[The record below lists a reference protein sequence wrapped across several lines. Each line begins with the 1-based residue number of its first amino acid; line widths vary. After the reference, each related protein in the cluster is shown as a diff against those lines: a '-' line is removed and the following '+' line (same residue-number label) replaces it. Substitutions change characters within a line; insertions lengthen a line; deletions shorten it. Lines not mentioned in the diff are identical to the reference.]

1 MDAVTIDEAFA
12 AALSQQRAGQ
22 LSAAEAGYRQIL
34 AENPNQPEVFY
45 NLGLVL
51 RTGGRLNE
59 AVEAYER
66 ALELRP
72 RFPEAINN
80 LGVVFERLGRLDEA
94 EDVFRHALLLEPDSS
109 DTLSNLG
116 GVLKDLGRLD
126 EAVECLTR
134 AHALDPGNARIHSNL
149 IFTLHYSPAYD
160 AAALHRAAAQWG
172 EQHASGAESVQRQF
186 SNDPDPNRRLRI
198 GYLSSYFRDHCQ
210 ALFTIPLFSNHD
222 HHRFEIF
229 GYSDVTAPDAI
240 TARLQGYTDGWR
252 QTTGLNDSEAAA
264 MIRQD
269 KIDLLVDLTLHMA
282 DHRLGVFAEKPAPI
296 QVTWLGYP
304 GTTGVKAMDYRLTDP
319 YLDPAG
325 TDSFY
330 TEQSI
335 RLPESFWCYDPLTEE
350 PPVNPLPA
358 GAAGSIT
365 FGCLNNFCKVTDPVL
380 DLWAQVLRSAP
391 NSKLLLLAPVGS
403 ARTRVKARLGLVS
416 DRVEFAAYQPR
427 CDYLELYH
435 RIDIG
440 LDTFPYNGHTTS
452 LDALWMGVP
461 VISRTGS
468 TVVSRA
474 GLSLMTNLGLP
485 ELVAETNDQ
494 FVHLATSLANDRK
507 RLVTLRSGLRE
518 RMRRSPLMDAARFA
532 KNIEDAY
539 RLMWQSWC
547 QKNRD

>member
-358 GAAGSIT
+358 DAAGFVT

-532 KNIEDAY
+532 KNMEDAY

-547 QKNRD
+547 EKRRD